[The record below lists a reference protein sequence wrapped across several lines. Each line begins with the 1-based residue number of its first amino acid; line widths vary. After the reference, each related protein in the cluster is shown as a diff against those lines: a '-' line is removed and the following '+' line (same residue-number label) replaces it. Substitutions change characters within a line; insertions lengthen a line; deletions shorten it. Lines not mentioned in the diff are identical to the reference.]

1 MLVQNC
7 LQARAT
13 KLTREQWQNW
23 LGWHATGRRLLELP
37 DRLYNAVHNIYVNSV
52 FNGSLYLEFC
62 IVSLAKAD
70 DKEVLPVADLNACSL
85 DSSNQTFIGG
95 TAQQLVWDPHG
106 KYVVITFKSTN
117 SIAIFRT
124 YIQKYDLQISG
135 GYYLNGQSP
144 SEYPSFISFQ
154 PLNKDNDR
162 SVLTIGWSTGRIQ
175 FYGLD

>member
-1 MLVQNC
+1 MQQVGDCLSFQIACIMLSTIFMPNQFSME
-7 LQARAT
+7 T
-13 KLTREQWQNW
+13 E
-23 LGWHATGRRLLELP
+23 LL
-37 DRLYNAVHNIYVNSV
+37 
-52 FNGSLYLEFC
+52 LYLRFC
-62 IVSLAKAD
+62 FHVSTAKAD
-70 DKEVLPVADLNACSL
+70 DKEVLPIADLNACSL
-85 DSSNQTFIGG
+85 DSSNHKFIGG

-144 SEYPSFISFQ
+144 SEYPSFVSFQ